1 MNITSQVVRSVEKF
15 ARISL
20 GKPSATMNAL
30 TLDKAH
36 RKKQEPFHRLL
47 ATKTG
52 SRIEANT
59 ANSEKPG
66 LIIFDKDGTLICFH
80 SMWIPWAVD
89 TAKRLEEET
98 GLLLSPKVYQ
108 LLGVCP
114 IEEKVRPGLLAEGTM
129 EQIKVEIQKLLV
141 QNGVSDSHKLNIVE
155 KCIKDSQSRSPST
168 LRAIHDMRSL
178 FKTLRNND
186 VKIAMCTAD
195 NRTNTVSML
204 RWFDVEDLVDI
215 VVCGDDPGSKPKP
228 HPHNAKSICRVLQV
242 APENAVMVGDTLA
255 DIDMARSAGLG
266 AAVGVLSGVG
276 GLDYLR
282 PHADILIP
290 HVGNLLPIFLG
301 IEHSNMV

>member
-1 MNITSQVVRSVEKF
+1 MNLITQMMRSAKKF

-20 GKPSATMNAL
+20 DKPSTTVTAL
-30 TLDKAH
+30 AH
-36 RKKQEPFHRLL
+36 RQLHEPSRRLL
-47 ATKTG
+47 TTKTR
-52 SRIEANT
+52 SRTEAG
-59 ANSEKPG
+59 AASSEKPG

-80 SMWIPWAVD
+80 SMWIPWAMD
-89 TAKRLEEET
+89 TAKRLEQET

-108 LLGVCP
+108 LLGICP
-114 IEEKVRPGLLAEGTM
+114 VEEKVRPGLLAEGTM
-129 EQIKVEIQKLLV
+129 EQIKIEMQKLLV
-141 QNGVSDSHKLNIVE
+141 QNGVNDVHKLDVVE

-186 VKIAMCTAD
+186 IKIAMCTAD

-204 RWFDVEDLVDI
+204 RWFNVEDLVDI

-228 HPHNAKSICRVLQV
+228 HPHNAESICRVLQV

-255 DIDMARSAGLG
+255 DIGMARSAGLG
-266 AAVGVLSGVG
+266 TAVGVLSGVG
-276 GLDYLR
+276 GLDHLR

-301 IEHSNMV
+301 GEELTDMA